1 MKRFLRL
8 VLAFNI
14 CALALAVNAEES
26 SPASPKIEKEDVY
39 QLIKDR
45 GYRCLECHDVEK
57 QVVGPAWKEVA
68 ANRRNHKWS
77 HELLAFR
84 ISTGSVGEYGTVE
97 MPHNEVQDDDVR
109 MLVDWILSL
118 WEPGMTEVAQK

>member
-8 VLAFNI
+8 VLAINI
-14 CALALAVNAEES
+14 CSLAFVANANAEER
-26 SPASPKIEKEDVY
+26 PPTYDKEEIY
-39 QLIKDR
+39 QLIKER
-45 GYRCLECHDVEK
+45 GYKCLECHSIEK

-68 ANRRNHKWS
+68 ANRKNHKWA

-97 MPHNEVQDDDVR
+97 MPHNEVQDGDVDII
-109 MLVDWILSL
+109 VDWILSL
-118 WEPGMTEVAQK
+118 WEANTSAMAQK

>member
-8 VLAFNI
+8 VLAINI
-14 CALALAVNAEES
+14 CSLAFVANANAAER
-26 SPASPKIEKEDVY
+26 PPTHEKEDIY
-39 QLIKDR
+39 QLIKER
-45 GYRCLECHDVEK
+45 GYKCLECHSIEK

-68 ANRRNHKWS
+68 ANRKNHKWA

-97 MPHNEVQDDDVR
+97 MPHNEVQDGDVDII
-109 MLVDWILSL
+109 VDWILSL
-118 WEPGMTEVAQK
+118 WEANTSAMAQK